1 MSTSQDRAQ
10 ITDEMRDEDREQ
22 WAEHH
27 DGPQW
32 GDHEWH

>member
-10 ITDEMRDEDREQ
+10 ITDDLRDEDREH

-32 GDHEWH
+32 GDRQWH